1 MGVSDR
7 EVVSSAGVS
16 APSAR
21 RGANVAVALSHTAR
35 VRPRAEAVVD
45 GAVRFDYATL
55 EARVAGL
62 GGGLLGLGLGI
73 GDVVGVL
80 SLNSHRHL
88 ECWLGVP
95 RVGLVLNELNT
106 RLAAPELAFILE
118 DSESRALVVDDAF
131 LELGRELLRE
141 CPCLSHLI
149 HASDSPAADRVSY
162 EQLIEAPPAAMRDVR
177 ADELAGIFY
186 TGGTTG
192 RPKGVMLTHG
202 NLVAN
207 AKAILIGLRYTGSD
221 RYLHAGPMFHLADG
235 ASTYAVTWVGGA
247 HVFVA
252 AFAPEPVAAVIES
265 ERVTA
270 SVLVPT
276 MINLLVNDA
285 AVRARDISSLRCV
298 FYGGSP
304 MPAGVLQRATEVL
317 GCEMVQLYGMTEAA
331 PAATICRI
339 EGPADEEPWAT
350 RVRSAGIPFIGVEI
364 SVRRSDG
371 SVADVGEVGEVWV
384 RAPNVMAGY
393 WKRAEESAAA
403 LTEDGWYRSG
413 DAGRLDADGYLYI
426 VDRVK
431 DMIIT
436 GGENVYCAEVESA
449 LSSHPAVLEVAVFGV
464 PDDRW
469 VERVHA
475 TVVLRELGAACE
487 EDLAEHCRAQI
498 ARYKLPR
505 SFDLRA
511 ELLPKSGAGK
521 VLKRELRA
529 PYWQGHESAIS

>member
-1 MGVSDR
+1 
-7 EVVSSAGVS
+7 
-16 APSAR
+16 
-21 RGANVAVALSHTAR
+21 
-35 VRPRAEAVVD
+35 VD
-45 GAVRFDYATL
+45 GGTRFDYATL
-55 EARVAGL
+55 ERRVAGL
-62 GGGLLGLGLGI
+62 GGGLLGLGLER

-95 RVGLVLNELNT
+95 RAGLVLNELNT
-106 RLAAPELAFILE
+106 RLAPAELAFILE
-118 DSESRALVVDDAF
+118 DSETRALIVDDAF
-131 LELGRELLRE
+131 LEVGRELLATCTGVRQ
-141 CPCLSHLI
+141 LI
-149 HASDSPAADRVSY
+149 HASDAPADGVVAFDALAD
-162 EQLIEAPPAAMRDVR
+162 QAPAPIADVV

-207 AKAILIGLRYTGSD
+207 AKAVLIGLRYTERD
-221 RYLHAGPMFHLADG
+221 RFLHAGPMFHLADG
-235 ASTYAVTWVGGA
+235 GHTYAVTWVGGV
-247 HVFVA
+247 HVFVP

-265 ERVTA
+265 ERVTV
-270 SVLVPT
+270 SGLVPT
-276 MINLLVNDA
+276 MINLLVNDPA
-285 AVRARDISSLRCV
+285 ATRRDLSSLRRV
-298 FYGGSP
+298 LYGGSP
-304 MPAGVLQRATEVL
+304 MPAGVLSRATEVL
-317 GCEMVQLYGMTEAA
+317 GCELIQAYGMTEAA
-331 PAATICRI
+331 PAGTICRI
-339 EGPADEEPWAT
+339 EGPVDEEPWAT

-364 SVRRSDG
+364 SVRRPDG
-371 SVADVGEVGEVWV
+371 TIADVDEVGEVWL
-384 RAPNVMAGY
+384 RGPNVMAGY
-393 WKRAEESAAA
+393 WRRPEETAAA

-426 VDRVK
+426 VDRIK

-475 TVVLRELGAACE
+475 TVVLREAGAACE
-487 EDLAEHCRAQI
+487 QELVEHCRARI
-498 ARYKLPR
+498 AGYKLPR
-505 SFDLRA
+505 SVDLRT

-521 VLKRELRA
+521 VLKRDLRA
-529 PYWQGHESAIS
+529 PYWQGNDSAVE